1 MIWEAS
7 SYKRGHGPARGIA
20 PLRAGLVLRD
30 GRFLGCG
37 RCRSCICGLPIDEF
51 RPDNELERPFRINRF
66 EIDVEEVL
74 VGSLGKPSIVL
85 RATEIFLSALH
96 DTARTQPGEI
106 SVLFLENI
114 GVEFLPLGY
123 DSEDN

>member
-1 MIWEAS
+1 MVAS
-7 SYKRGHGPARGIA
+7 LDVAVVGVVSADC
-20 PLRAGLVLRD
+20 LSTSLD
-30 GRFLGCG
+30 Q
-37 RCRSCICGLPIDEF
+37 
-51 RPDNELERPFRINRF
+51 DNELERPFRINRF

-96 DTARTQPGEI
+96 DTARAQPGER